1 MTLRAFFRG
10 LLAAFG
16 PSAPALSNLGPST
29 TKPATRPV
37 SRRMSPPTPESMPQ
51 PVRSPT
57 LRPPSPVPAAM
68 PRAGR
73 HSRSVSLDTV
83 ATGESGDAVN
93 AFVASVRHLPLFS
106 GTATRL
112 LRSVGRDDVTAR
124 ELSKVIS
131 TDAALVAH
139 LLRIVNSPFFG
150 FTRAIGTVA
159 DALSVLGADQVRR
172 TVMAAVL
179 QRPSTDHLVDSR
191 AIRGFW
197 HHELVCASLARF
209 LAFRSG
215 VDAELVYMAG
225 LMHDIGRLAMLMR
238 FPEQADLLL
247 RVARRGDDTG
257 VDRELA
263 IFKFDH
269 AQAGSALLE
278 LWELPAPIVRAAR
291 EHIGADE
298 PDDPV
303 SACVWRANLLAH
315 LVTDEPD
322 DLDVEQPWMTEIGM
336 TLKTRR
342 KMLDEIRALQVDQR

>member
-1 MTLRAFFRG
+1 MTFRQFFRG
-10 LLAAFG
+10 LFGASGPAKPRLAPPAAM
-16 PSAPALSNLGPST
+16 APAQPVAL
-29 TKPATRPV
+29 PV
-37 SRRMSPPTPESMPQ
+37 SRPRAPMPATEAA
-51 PVRSPT
+51 PAHRAAVPDT
-57 LRPPSPVPAAM
+57 PAAAT

-73 HSRSVSLDTV
+73 HSRSVAPDAVT
-83 ATGESGDAVN
+83 AGESGDAVN

-112 LRSVGRDDVTAR
+112 MRSVGQENITAR

-150 FTRAIGTVA
+150 FTRSIGTVP

-179 QRPSTDHLVDSR
+179 QRPPTDHLVDSR

-209 LAFRSG
+209 LAFQRG
-215 VDAELVYMAG
+215 CDVELAYMAG
-225 LMHDIGRLAMLMR
+225 LMHDIGRLAMLMKY
-238 FPEQADLLL
+238 PAHAGVLL
-247 RVARRGDDTG
+247 RIAHDDDEIG
-257 VDRELA
+257 VDREVA
-263 IFKFDH
+263 IFRFDH

-278 LWELPAPIVRAAR
+278 LWELPAQIVQAAR
-291 EHIGADE
+291 EHVSVSE

-315 LVTDEPD
+315 TVTHEPD
-322 DLDVEQPWMTEIGM
+322 DLDVERPWMTEIGM
-336 TLKTRR
+336 TVKTRR